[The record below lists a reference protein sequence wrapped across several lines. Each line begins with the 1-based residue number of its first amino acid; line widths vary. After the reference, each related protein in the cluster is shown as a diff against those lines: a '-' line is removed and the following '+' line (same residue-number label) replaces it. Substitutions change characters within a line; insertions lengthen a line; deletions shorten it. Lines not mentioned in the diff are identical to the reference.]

1 MAASVYS
8 RTFQKASELVGGRAK
23 LCRALR
29 VPSAE
34 LDRWIADEAVPPIGV
49 FLRAVDLIIVE
60 TPAPSAGDSSDPGDA
75 PAPQECA
82 GPSDAATRY

>member
-8 RTFQKASELVGGRAK
+8 RTFQKAAELAGGRAK

-49 FLRAVDLIIVE
+49 FLRAVDLVIAE
-60 TPAPSAGDSSDPGDA
+60 TPAPGGDSSSDPGEA
-75 PAPQECA
+75 PAPQECS
-82 GPSDAATRY
+82 GFSDAATRY